1 MSLNSTSIESLGRL
15 ENILIIGSGGRENSL
30 AWIIQKNELVKKVYL
45 VPGNAGSERIKKC
58 ERIKIDIDDKIELV
72 EKLNFLKINLIVIGP
87 EIPLANGL
95 ADFLRKK
102 NFKVFGPGKDGAKL
116 EYSKSWA
123 KEFMLGANIPTANF
137 WKVDSLEKA
146 KEIIHLSS
154 SPLVVKADGL
164 ASGKG
169 VYIPDSKDE
178 CFKAAESILNGKFG
192 NSGKIVVLEEKIEGP
207 EVSVFALCDGKKFV
221 LLPTA
226 QDHKRLYEK
235 DKGPN
240 TGGMGAYSPAPLLTE
255 DYLDRIT
262 SEIIEPT
269 INELNK
275 KNINYK
281 GVIYFGLMLTKSG
294 PKVIEYNCRFGDPE
308 CQTIMPLM
316 DQNFLL
322 LLEKCA
328 MGKLTGNE
336 KIDIFDKVSGCVIA
350 TSKGYPHEYKTGFP
364 IKIGNVDSTD
374 FQIFDSG
381 TSLSENGELIT
392 DGGRVLS
399 IVCQDKDFD
408 KVFEKAYKNLKKI
421 NFEGIYYRS
430 DIGHQVRKDFSKEH
444 RSYD

>member
-1 MSLNSTSIESLGRL
+1 MSINSTSIESLGRL

-30 AWIIQKNELVKKVYL
+30 AWAIQKNELVKKVYL
-45 VPGNAGSERIKKC
+45 VPGNAGSERINKC
-58 ERIKIDIDDKIELV
+58 ERIKIDVDDKIELV
-72 EKLNFLKINLIVIGP
+72 KKLDYFKIDLIVIGP
-87 EIPLANGL
+87 EIPLADGL

-123 KEFMLGANIPTANF
+123 KEFMHAANIPTADF
-137 WKVDSLEKA
+137 WKVNSLEEA
-146 KEIIHLSS
+146 KEIIYSSS

-178 CFKAAESILNGKFG
+178 CIKAAESIFNGEFG
-192 NSGKIVVLEEKIEGP
+192 NSGNIVVLEEKIEGP
-207 EVSVFALCDGKKFV
+207 EVSVFALCDGKKYI

-226 QDHKRLYEK
+226 QDHKRLNEK

-255 DYLDRIT
+255 DYLEIIIT
-262 SEIIEPT
+262 DIIEPT
-269 INELNK
+269 ISELNK
-275 KNINYK
+275 KNIDYK
-281 GVIYFGLMLTKSG
+281 GVIYFGLMVTKSG

-316 DQNFLL
+316 DPKFLL

-328 MGKLTGNE
+328 MGNLIGNE
-336 KIDIFDKVSGCVIA
+336 KIDTSDMVSGCVIA
-350 TSKGYPHEYKTGFP
+350 TSNGYPHEYKTGFP

-381 TSLSENGELIT
+381 TRLSKDGDLVT

-408 KVFEKAYKNLKKI
+408 KVFEKAYKNLKEI
-421 NFEGIYYRS
+421 NFEGIYYRN
-430 DIGHQVRKDFSKEH
+430 DIGHQVRKNLSKEH
-444 RSYD
+444 